1 MKRNFILFFI
11 LFLFSIL
18 LSYPFGFITGSFA
31 MSHGLSSFI
40 VPNEIS
46 WILNGFFW
54 IYLIL
59 TPLIFGI
66 WGRGRRKLKIGIVA
80 LPALAL
86 AVFVG
91 QDFLGWSLIFFVSS
105 IILTTVINYF
115 RSHQLH
121 S

>member
-1 MKRNFILFFI
+1 MKRNFVLFVVLVIISIILA
-11 LFLFSIL
+11 
-18 LSYPFGFITGSFA
+18 YPFGFLSWNLA
-31 MSHGLSSFI
+31 PSYGLSSI
-40 VPNEIS
+40 VLSNNIGQ
-46 WILNGFFW
+46 ILNGFFW
-54 IYLIL
+54 VYLIL

-86 AVFVG
+86 AIFVG

-105 IILTTVINYF
+105 IILTSLINHF
-115 RSHQLH
+115 RSHQSH